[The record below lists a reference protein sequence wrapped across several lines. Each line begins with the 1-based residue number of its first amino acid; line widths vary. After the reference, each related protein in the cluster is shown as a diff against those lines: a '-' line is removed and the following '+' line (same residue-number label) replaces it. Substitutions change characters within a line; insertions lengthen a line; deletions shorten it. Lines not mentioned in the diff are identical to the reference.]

1 MKVFVVMGGHY
12 YEGVSAWTMR
22 TFSSRE
28 SAKAYSNKLTT
39 DGIKLEDLEK
49 PDIFNFG
56 QIYEQEVED

>member
-1 MKVFVVMGGHY
+1 MKVYVTLGGMY
-12 YEGVSAWTMR
+12 YEGVSTWTMR

-28 SAKAYSNKLTT
+28 SAKAYSNKLIT
-39 DGIKLEDLEK
+39 DGIKLEDLEN